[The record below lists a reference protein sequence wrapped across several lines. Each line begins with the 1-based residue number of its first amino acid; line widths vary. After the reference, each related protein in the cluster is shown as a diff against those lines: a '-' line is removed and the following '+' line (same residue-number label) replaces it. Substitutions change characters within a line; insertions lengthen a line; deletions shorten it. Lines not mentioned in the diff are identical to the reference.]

1 MKAKRNARVAA
12 VQVIFQYYFSKSD
25 IKKIINDYQT
35 LNEGF
40 FKKQLKNFD
49 KKLFKKIILG
59 VCENEKKI
67 KFFIRE
73 NLSEN
78 WPYDRI
84 DSTITAI
91 LSLGIYELSFCKET
105 PRKVIIDEYVSISG
119 LFFSK
124 KNVGF
129 VNGLLDTFSKGIR
142 QNERN

>member
-1 MKAKRNARVAA
+1 M
-12 VQVIFQYYFSKSD
+12 
-25 IKKIINDYQT
+25 
-35 LNEGF
+35 
-40 FKKQLKNFD
+40 
-49 KKLFKKIILG
+49 G

-67 KFFIRE
+67 KLLIRE

-105 PRKVIIDEYVSISG
+105 PHKVIIDEYVSISG

-129 VNGLLDTFSKGIR
+129 VNEFVR
-142 QNERN
+142 YFQ